1 MAQFDMA
8 TEQARVAELH
18 VQAESVLAGLQDKID
33 AVREAQAGALAVT
46 GEETSRDGSVRAVV
60 DATGVVTALTFA
72 PSAFDRNTPEKLAQ
86 ATVATI
92 QAAAAKARGRAS
104 DALAGVRAPASGMLA
119 AAASAYPD
127 LDPTALS
134 VPAVP
139 RTATDPGED
148 AFGTPKEQ
156 PTSAATSG
164 QRRLGDPDT
173 FMSDGEW

>member
-8 TEQARVAELH
+8 AEQARVAQLH
-18 VQAESVLAGLQDKID
+18 EQAESVLSGLQDKID
-33 AVREAQAGALAVT
+33 AVREAQASALAVT
-46 GEETSRDGSVRAVV
+46 GEETSRDGSVRVVV
-60 DATGVVTALTFA
+60 DSTGVVTSLTFA
-72 PSAFDRNTPEKLAQ
+72 PSAFTRNTPEKLAQ

-92 QAAAAKARGRAS
+92 QAAAAKARGKAG

-134 VPAVP
+134 VPSVP

-148 AFGTPKEQ
+148 AFGTAEQ
-156 PTSAATSG
+156 PAPPPDSSDR
-164 QRRLGDPDT
+164 RRLGDPDT

>member
-8 TEQARVAELH
+8 AEQTRVAQLH
-18 VQAESVLAGLQDKID
+18 EQAESVLSGLQDKIN
-33 AVREAQAGALAVT
+33 AVREAQGNAQSVT

-60 DATGVVTALTFA
+60 DSTGVVTSLTFA
-72 PSAFDRNTPEKLAQ
+72 PSAFERNTPEKLAQ

-104 DALAGVRAPASGMLA
+104 EALAGVRAPASGMLA
-119 AAASAYPD
+119 AAAKAYPD
-127 LDPTALS
+127 LDPSALS
-134 VPAVP
+134 VPSVP

-148 AFGTPKEQ
+148 VYGTDKESTA
-156 PTSAATSG
+156 PSATSG